1 MKKLSK
7 SKLKQIARLSIAI
20 HAHDFAGGFTAKQI
34 GLSDDEFMVLSEE
47 FQKQAERLAGKHP
60 MNMGSVEDVIEYFRK

>member
-1 MKKLSK
+1 
-7 SKLKQIARLSIAI
+7 
-20 HAHDFAGGFTAKQI
+20 
-34 GLSDDEFMVLSEE
+34 VLSEE